1 MSTPASR
8 LGEVMPHDRQDP
20 AQARTEEGECQPGR
34 QAQVRR
40 PPRQPLSPEERA
52 LIRRAGAQDARR
64 SRLRQGLPERIE
76 DPAAIAVLAA
86 LLRTARSTRTQESTS
101 DDNQSAA

>member
-1 MSTPASR
+1 MKASASR
-8 LGEVMPHDRQDP
+8 
-20 AQARTEEGECQPGR
+20 AGR
-34 QAQVRR
+34 HQVRR

-76 DPAAIAVLAA
+76 DPAAIAILAA
-86 LLRTARSTRTQESTS
+86 LLRTARSTRNHESTS
-101 DDNQSAA
+101 DDNQPAA

>member
-1 MSTPASR
+1 MS
-8 LGEVMPHDRQDP
+8 V
-20 AQARTEEGECQPGR
+20 PG
-34 QAQVRR
+34 AGKPQVRR

-52 LIRRAGAQDARR
+52 LIRRAGAEDARR

-86 LLRTARSTRTQESTS
+86 LLHTARSTRTQESTS
-101 DDNQSAA
+101 DDNHPAA

>member
-1 MSTPASR
+1 
-8 LGEVMPHDRQDP
+8 
-20 AQARTEEGECQPGR
+20 
-34 QAQVRR
+34 VRR

-86 LLRTARSTRTQESTS
+86 LLRTTHSTRNHESTS
-101 DDNQSAA
+101 HDNQPAA